1 MSDQYRISRTTG
13 SLAALTL
20 CLAISGVNLPN
31 PLVPDYTDRF
41 ALTPLLQST
50 LFSIYLAALVLT
62 LLVTVLDP
70 HRRDRSTHDHV
81 RTLLVALA
89 VSAVADLVMLAGSA
103 AFPLLLSGRALA
115 GVAAGLATGSAASV
129 ALAGLGETA
138 RTAAAGAAVVGALT
152 ANIGGGAV
160 ASLAGSDT
168 VAYLVTYLGHGALAT
183 VLAVA
188 LAVSTRAGRRA
199 DPGTPA
205 TADSAPVLRVV
216 GGYHRRHRTAGYLIG
231 VMSWTSAGIVLSL
244 VAARLRQTSPDLPAL
259 GAMAP
264 GIVFLATAW
273 AGQTLVGGRI
283 LRLRAWQTAL
293 PLIGGM
299 VGLGFAL
306 EAGSLSG
313 VLVAA
318 AVFGLGQG
326 PAYSLGMA
334 TVTHALPTRVQGR
347 VTSVYAAVSYGS
359 CGVLTVAAGLLAT
372 SVGVPETFAVA
383 AACCAVGGVVATV
396 LAGPVQQ
403 LRVVDATVDA
413 AADTTA
419 GRRPARV

>member
-50 LFSIYLAALVLT
+50 LFSVYLAALVLT
-62 LLVTVLDP
+62 LLATVLDP
-70 HRRDRSTHDHV
+70 HRRDRSSRDHV
-81 RTLLVALA
+81 RTLLIALA
-89 VSAVADLVMLAGSA
+89 VSVLADLVMLAGSA
-103 AFPLLLSGRALA
+103 AFPLLLTGRALA

-138 RTAAAGAAVVGALT
+138 RTVAAGAAVTGALA
-152 ANIGGGAV
+152 ANIGVGAV

-168 VAYLVTYLGHGALAT
+168 SSLLPFLVTYLGHGVLATALA
-183 VLAVA
+183 VG
-188 LAVSTRAGRRA
+188 LAVSTRAGRHVGA
-199 DPGTPA
+199 GTGTAAA
-205 TADSAPVLRVV
+205 TGGAPVLRVI
-216 GGYHRRHRTAGYLIG
+216 GGYHQRHRTAGYLLG
-231 VMSWTSAGIVLSL
+231 VMSWASAGIVLSL
-244 VAARLRQTSPDLPAL
+244 VAAQLRQTSPDLPAL

-273 AGQTLVGGRI
+273 VGQTLVSRRI
-283 LRLRAWQTAL
+283 LRLRAWQTSL
-293 PLIGGM
+293 PLVGGM
-299 VGLGFAL
+299 AGLGVAL
-306 EAGSLSG
+306 EAGNVPAVIL
-313 VLVAA
+313 AA
-318 AVFGLGQG
+318 AAFGLGQG

-334 TVTHALPTRVQGR
+334 TVTHALPAGTQGQ
-347 VTSVYAAVSYGS
+347 VTSVYAAVAYGS

-383 AACCAVGGVVATV
+383 AVCCAVGGVVATV

-403 LRVVDATVDA
+403 LRLVQVA
-413 AADTTA
+413 A
-419 GRRPARV
+419 V

>member
-1 MSDQYRISRTTG
+1 MSDQYRISRITG

-20 CLAISGVNLPN
+20 CLSISGVNLPN

-50 LFSIYLAALVLT
+50 LFSVYLAALVLT
-62 LLVTVLDP
+62 LLATVLDP
-70 HRRDRSTHDHV
+70 HRRDRSAPDHV
-81 RTLLVALA
+81 RTLLVALT
-89 VSAVADLVMLAGSA
+89 VSVLADLVMLAGSA
-103 AFPLLLSGRALA
+103 AFPLLLTGRALA

-129 ALAGLGETA
+129 ALAGLGEAA
-138 RTAAAGAAVVGALT
+138 RTVAAGAAVVGALA
-152 ANIGGGAV
+152 ANIGVGAV
-160 ASLAGSDT
+160 ASLAAGLTLSVRT
-168 VAYLVTYLGHGALAT
+168 GRQAGA
-183 VLAVA
+183 
-188 LAVSTRAGRRA
+188 
-199 DPGTPA
+199 GTPA
-205 TADSAPVLRVV
+205 TVGRTPALRVV
-216 GGYHRRHRTAGYLIG
+216 GGYHHRHRTAGYLLG

-264 GIVFLATAW
+264 GIVFLTTAW
-273 AGQTLVGGRI
+273 VGQTLVSRRI

-293 PLIGGM
+293 PLVAGM
-299 VGLGFAL
+299 VGIGVAL
-306 EAGSLSG
+306 EVGSLPG

-334 TVTHALPTRVQGR
+334 TVTHALPAGRQGQA
-347 VTSVYAAVSYGS
+347 TSVYAAVAYGS
-359 CGVLTVAAGLLAT
+359 CGVLTVAAGMLAT
-372 SVGVPETFAVA
+372 SFGVPATFAVA

-403 LRVVDATVDA
+403 LRVVDAAVDA
-413 AADTTA
+413 VTV
-419 GRRPARV
+419 RRPARV